1 MRNATRDSPLIPL
14 ALIVVGLVISLDALS
29 VFWSQMERRDFGAFY
44 ASGRAWNQAADVY
57 SAGRTDLPNLNP
69 PSMVALVFAPL
80 ARLPLPMAGIL
91 WQCLGVA
98 ALAFAVLRGWREL
111 AVDFETVVTA
121 LGALLVTV
129 AARYVWLEGQ
139 ITWLLMVPSTLAWIA
154 YRRKAPI
161 AAGVW
166 LGLIVA
172 VKPFFAV
179 TAIALGIPVALTTVA
194 VAAAITAVGVL
205 VTSLTPWQQWLALGS
220 GISVTW
226 PSSASL
232 WTLGT
237 RLVGATPHDVV
248 AWTSLPLVVAV
259 CTFVVALAG
268 IAAAFAQDDRDARWT
283 IAIGLA
289 LLVSPLGW
297 IYYMPLAW
305 GAVLALWLER
315 QRTLLLSIALVL
327 CCIPMHVNFW
337 AIEHGRVAGATLG
350 ASFTWAVLLM
360 LIAAQAPTM
369 RRSVQSRRPN
379 PESPRATST

>member
-1 MRNATRDSPLIPL
+1 MRKATRGSPLIPL
-14 ALIVVGLVISLDALS
+14 ALIVFGLVISLDALS

-44 ASGRAWNQAADVY
+44 ASGRAWNQGVDIY

-98 ALAFAVLRGWREL
+98 ALMFAVIRGRREL
-111 AVDFETVVTA
+111 AVDTETVITA

-139 ITWLLMVPSTLAWIA
+139 ITWLLMIPATLAWIA
-154 YRRKAPI
+154 YRRSAPVLS
-161 AAGVW
+161 GVW

-172 VKPFFAV
+172 VKPFFAI
-179 TAIALGIPVALTTVA
+179 TAVALGIPVALTSAA

-248 AWTSLPLVVAV
+248 TWTSLPVPVAIG
-259 CTFVVALAG
+259 TFVVAIAAV
-268 IAAAFAQDDRDARWT
+268 AAAFAQDNRDARWM

-305 GAVLALWLER
+305 GAVLALWLEKER
-315 QRTLLLSIALVL
+315 RVLLTTALVL

-337 AIEHGRVAGATLG
+337 AIERGRLAGATLG

-360 LIAAQAPTM
+360 LIAARAPTM
-369 RRSVQSRRPN
+369 RKSVQSRTPN
-379 PESPRATST
+379 PESRPATST

>member
-1 MRNATRDSPLIPL
+1 MRKATRGSPLLPL
-14 ALIVVGLVISLDALS
+14 ALIVFGLVISLEALS

-44 ASGRAWNQAADVY
+44 ASGRAWNQGADVY

-98 ALAFAVLRGWREL
+98 ALVFVVIRGRREL
-111 AVDFETVVTA
+111 AVDTATAITA

-139 ITWLLMVPSTLAWIA
+139 ITWLLMMPATLAWIA
-154 YRRKAPI
+154 YRRSAPI
-161 AAGVW
+161 LSGVW

-172 VKPFFAV
+172 VKPFFAI
-179 TAIALGIPVALTTVA
+179 TAVALGIPVALTTAA

-248 AWTSLPLVVAV
+248 AWTSLPVAVAV
-259 CTFVVALAG
+259 CTFVVAIAG
-268 IAAAFAQDDRDARWT
+268 VAAAFAQDNRDARWT

-297 IYYMPLAW
+297 IYYVPLAW
-305 GAVLALWLER
+305 GAVLALWLEKER
-315 QRTLLLSIALVL
+315 RVLLSTALVL

-337 AIEHGRVAGATLG
+337 AIDRGRLAGATLG

-360 LIAAQAPTM
+360 LIAARAPTM
-369 RRSVQSRRPN
+369 RKSVRSRTPN
-379 PESPRATST
+379 PESRPATST